1 MGGGWREREKGALF
15 HLLLPPNYSIAYFVD
30 LFVILLICLFI
41 RRFIHSSVSPGQAGL
56 YYSVLL
62 DRSLFQLRFIL
73 ILLIALGLLV
83 VYGKV
88 LPAGVVWL

>member
-1 MGGGWREREKGALF
+1 MGGGGRGGKGALL
-15 HLLLPPNYSIAYFVD
+15 HLLLPPNHSIAYFVD
-30 LFVILLICLFI
+30 LFVILLIYSFI
-41 RRFIHSSVSPGQAGL
+41 RWFIHSFVSPRQAGL

-88 LPAGVVWL
+88 LPAGVV